1 MFIFFSSFFSMWGM
15 NEWNEKH
22 ECLAVCLHCTYL
34 IHLCLCL
41 LQTAVAGE
49 VGRLIPSLWCRGSGG
64 WGRPD
69 DKQMQIFNS
78 MFIMLNSHITL
89 QQKWKKS
96 HKCFFVMRWKL
107 VYKRMSHAPQNL
119 HKNLKRP
126 SSVMQQ
132 MWRFHNVSVL
142 YASIYQST
150 ELVLLG

>member
-1 MFIFFSSFFSMWGM
+1 M
-15 NEWNEKH
+15 NEMKSMNAW
-22 ECLAVCLHCTYL
+22 LHCTHL

-69 DKQMQIFNS
+69 DKQMQIFNT

-96 HKCFFVMRWKL
+96 HKCFFCDAVKISL
-107 VYKRMSHAPQNL
+107 Q
-119 HKNLKRP
+119 KNESCSPK
-126 SSVMQQ
+126 SSQKPKEAIECDATDVE
-132 MWRFHNVSVL
+132 VSQCVS
-142 YASIYQST
+142 SIC
-150 ELVLLG
+150 